1 MIGAGEP
8 PRIAILLERDGLVVV
23 DKPAGLRSTGDDL
36 DDPDCAQG
44 QLMVL
49 LRRRRVWAVHQLD
62 SDTSGVNL
70 FVTQKAL
77 VDVWSRHLKA
87 DEGGKTYVALVHGL
101 VTAPVRVEVPLGRAR
116 RADGREIPAVVRAG
130 AVGAKDAVTLVE
142 PVDHVATRDGG
153 VSVVLARPLTGRTH
167 QVRLHLAWLGHP
179 LLGERLH
186 RDPPSSALG
195 RHALHAWR
203 VDAGGASFIAPMPAD
218 LRALAA
224 ALGLRLP

>member
-1 MIGAGEP
+1 MSRELSA
-8 PRIAILLERDGLVVV
+8 PRIVILAERDGLVVI

-44 QLMVL
+44 QLMAL
-49 LRRRRVWAVHQLD
+49 LQRRRVWAVHQLD
-62 SDTSGVNL
+62 RETSGLNL

-77 VDVWSRHLKA
+77 VEQWRRRLSA
-87 DEGGKTYVALVHGL
+87 PGGGKTYVALVHGEPL
-101 VTAPVRVEVPLGRAR
+101 VATRVDVPLGRAR
-116 RADGREIPAVVRAG
+116 RADGREVPAVVRTG
-130 AVGAKDAVTLVE
+130 ARGAKEAVTLVE
-142 PVDHVATRDGG
+142 PFDARGG
-153 VSVVLARPLTGRTH
+153 AGVVLARPLTGRTH

-186 RDPPSSALG
+186 REPPSGAHG

-203 VDAGGASFIAPMPAD
+203 LDLGDGVSFEAPLPAD

-224 ALGLRLP
+224 ALGLNLPS